1 MRGFLGI
8 IAVIG
13 LLSWFSGICFGV
25 ALGAEGEK
33 RWGQET
39 TQEEKVPEKKESL
52 RVIVNLMID
61 DCEWQSQSWWTFES
75 KLKCVQGSINN
86 YLKKKDK

>member
-39 TQEEKVPEKKESL
+39 TQEEKVPAKKESL
-52 RVIVNLMID
+52 RVIVNLMIE
-61 DCEWQSQSWWTFES
+61 DCEWKKQVWWTLKI
-75 KLKCVQGSINN
+75 KLRCVKENIDN
-86 YLKKKDK
+86 YLEKKDK